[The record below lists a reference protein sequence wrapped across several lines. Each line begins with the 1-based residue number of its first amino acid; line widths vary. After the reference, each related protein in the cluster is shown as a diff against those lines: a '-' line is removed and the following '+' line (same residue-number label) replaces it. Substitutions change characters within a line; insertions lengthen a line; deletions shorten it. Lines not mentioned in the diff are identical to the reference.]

1 MGKIRQTM
9 VAIAVLSIG
18 LWANEANTTQPQP
31 FSVPLQ
37 KVAPKKTALVDPAYG
52 ITFQK
57 DSPFTCRAKLANGD
71 EVYFASVKS
80 MLQAYFHPDYFTRHK
95 LIADT
100 IATMYVRDYLNGKE
114 LEATQ
119 AVYVFGSRLVGPH
132 GDDLIPLSGPEQAKL
147 FELKY
152 GGHKILPFER
162 LTKGLIRYL
171 DM

>member
-1 MGKIRQTM
+1 MKCLKRW
-9 VAIAVLSIG
+9 VLLVSVLSAG
-18 LWANEANTTQPQP
+18 AWANEANLTHQQP
-31 FSVPLQ
+31 FAVPLQ
-37 KVAPKKTALVDPAYG
+37 KAAPKKTALVDPAYG
-52 ITFQK
+52 MAFQK
-57 DSPFTCRAKLANGD
+57 DAPFTCRAKLANGD

-80 MLQAYFHPDYFTRHK
+80 MMQAYFHPDYFKRHK
-95 LIADT
+95 LLADT
-100 IATMYVRDYLNGKE
+100 IETMYVRDFLSGKE

-152 GGHKILPFER
+152 GGHKVLPFER